1 MARTQVSSNLCGMP
15 LWSLRLNVWHCDGG
29 GGVTGPGGKG
39 VFSFSQP
46 PMSFRN
52 PEEKLSHLT
61 LIPSVLRTRSCSGC
75 SLKISLSYFRR
86 INGSA
91 NSTPLYLCAL
101 PASCLL
107 LPLRRPW
114 EDSWNK
120 PVISSWFKLKC
131 LLWVSTLPCGVKSH
145 REQGQQKAQPSL

>member
-1 MARTQVSSNLCGMP
+1 MLPSSLCGTP
-15 LWSLRLNVWHCDGG
+15 LWSLQLDGWHCDVVVGR
-29 GGVTGPGGKG
+29 VADPGGKG
-39 VFSFSQP
+39 AFSFSRR

-52 PEEKLSHLT
+52 PEKLSHLT
-61 LIPSVLRTRSCSGC
+61 PIPSVLGTRSCSDC

-101 PASCLL
+101 PSSCLL
-107 LPLRRPW
+107 LPLSWTW

-131 LLWVSTLPCGVKSH
+131 LLWESTRRCGIKRH
-145 REQGQQKAQPSL
+145 REQGQQKAQPYL